1 MAPDKFLTDNQKRK
15 TMKRLILAVLIALPF
30 ASSATTFTC
39 KAIQEVQIDSGS
51 QKSSVETRLDVQDKS
66 RNVSMGGKTWRLGF
80 IGEKSIAKMYATP
93 DGGIAVTYIDNGSDP
108 VFVKRPTNNDGQ
120 TAISTLSWGSEAK
133 K

>member
-1 MAPDKFLTDNQKRK
+1 MASDEFLTDNQKRK
-15 TMKRLILAVLIALPF
+15 TMKRLILAALIVLPF

-39 KAIQEVQIDSGS
+39 KTIQEGQIDSGS

-66 RNVSMGGKTWRLGF
+66 MKVSMGGKTWRLGF

-108 VFVKRPTNNDGQ
+108 VFVMRPTNNDGQ
-120 TAISTLSWGSEAK
+120 TAIYTLSLCSEA
-133 K
+133 